1 MRKRNSI
8 AVLAPLVASGCIGWF
23 AATVSPM
30 NTYGEWRG
38 TVVEVPAID
47 ALSGEPVRLVG
58 LRLTEESRPIRRGNQ
73 TYTPALGSLVVLV
86 NKHGAPADIAPTDD
100 VVCVKGRWTD
110 KWNAST
116 LQGKQLKISPSTTR
130 ALGVLQVQ
138 RVTSAQRTG
147 RGRSTESRGKGSS
160 S

>member
-23 AATVSPM
+23 VATVRPM

-38 TVVEVPAID
+38 TVVEVPATD
-47 ALSGEPVRLVG
+47 ELSGEPVRLVG
-58 LRLTEESRPIRRGNQ
+58 LRLTEESQAIRRGNQ
-73 TYTPALGSLVVLV
+73 TYTPASGSLVVLV
-86 NKHGAPADIAPTDD
+86 NEHGAPADIAPTDD

-116 LQGKQLKISPSTTR
+116 LQGKQLKISAPTTR

-138 RVTSAQRTG
+138 SITSARTD
-147 RGRSTESRGKGSS
+147 GKGTKD
-160 S
+160 